1 MEPHEEFIN
10 NYLSHEYSSKYY
22 DPVKAHEYYMRT
34 RELKGRE
41 KGSTKGL
48 TKRKRETLAV
58 SKYNINANKKSELSK
73 ISTNRK
79 NASDMLRSSANT
91 KRQEI
96 SNQLEETLLNI
107 SASSVNKKKQI
118 LDSRKQRLEDLKTKE
133 KQKIYAIPAIP
144 KNVSAA
150 RYKILAAERAEKI
163 ASIKGESA
171 SERDKI
177 ISDTSSELGANTLE
191 TKWYKATARN
201 DASEKKKQVLS
212 SVKSSIE
219 NARSEWKAQKEL
231 IQKKYEIEED
241 KEFERI
247 KRS

>member
-1 MEPHEEFIN
+1 
-10 NYLSHEYSSKYY
+10 
-22 DPVKAHEYYMRT
+22 MRT
-34 RELKGRE
+34 
-41 KGSTKGL
+41 
-48 TKRKRETLAV
+48 
-58 SKYNINANKKSELSK
+58 NPI
-73 ISTNRK
+73 
-79 NASDMLRSSANT
+79 
-91 KRQEI
+91 
-96 SNQLEETLLNI
+96 
-107 SASSVNKKKQI
+107 
-118 LDSRKQRLEDLKTKE
+118 
-133 KQKIYAIPAIP
+133 
-144 KNVSAA
+144 
-150 RYKILAAERAEKI
+150 AAERAEKI

-177 ISDTSSELGANTLE
+177 ISDTSSELGANTME